1 MASPLNLT
9 ELNLAGSNK
18 NYKVINNKAVISLF
32 SGFGQFSPF
41 PTGIKADSGNV
52 SSISTPKDIH
62 SDDIYDTSISSL
74 VEYTSKPGYESM
86 KLDYTDF
93 AYLKNVG
100 VFPNNRLIIARRFP
114 NGVANDLTEVKA
126 SPMATLISW
135 VPDNEEFL
143 SVAYNEEWAEAEAS
157 FEDVLNDIGNDI
169 LLGDNKGGKAGGLNT
184 ALANAIPLP
193 GMMEGVQYEV
203 MKKLGITDAGI
214 GNSPQGNPNIIREA
228 KMRKTVGKGQPGSGL
243 TAKFTVAMVVE
254 YEQKFING
262 IDPTLVYLDII
273 QKALTFG
280 TSDASFTFNSAFA
293 QGTSG
298 IIRDLISGDLGAI
311 GRALYSFVEALV
323 NTIKDIGTK
332 FIEALIGAADAAK
345 KAAIDLANGESV
357 VDVGAALVNE
367 GLDVFGAIGA
377 ATIGH
382 VISKYK
388 IKLLGIVNALT
399 GGASTPWHVT
409 IGNPKKPLFT
419 SGDMLVSEVK
429 LTLGKTLAFND
440 LPSSIKI
447 EFSLSNARS
456 LGAQEI
462 FNRFNSG
469 RGRSYV
475 RLQKSYVETSDST
488 IQDGGSQSSVQS
500 GSASGGMFGEGKDN
514 INTSEATINK
524 NKQFDEY
531 VVDSKSGGT
540 DWLSSGPK
548 VNNEVVQNPNN
559 TAPIVADPIIIPPP
573 TPPDAEPELVF
584 SEYTYTVEVL
594 GPKLTVVVF
603 KKSSEIYRSQPSFSV
618 PESILV
624 DEAKNA
630 LRSQHPSID
639 SMTKK

>member
-62 SDDIYDTSISSL
+62 NDDIYDTSISSL

-193 GMMEGVQYEV
+193 GTMEGVQYEV

-311 GRALYSFVEALV
+311 GRALYGFVESLLT
-323 NTIKDIGTK
+323 TIKEIGT
-332 FIEALIGAADAAK
+332 ELIQGLIDAAK
-345 KAAIDLANGESV
+345 NVGQALAEGGIDNGLLA
-357 VDVGAALVNE
+357 LYNE
-367 GLDVFGAIGA
+367 GKSLFGTVTA

-382 VISKYK
+382 VVSKYK

-447 EFSLSNARS
+447 EFSLTNARS

-469 RGRSYV
+469 KGRSYV
-475 RLQKSYVETSDST
+475 RLQKSYPEISDST

-514 INTSEATINK
+514 INTSEAIINK

-603 KKSSEIYRSQPSFSV
+603 KKSSEIYRGQPSFSV